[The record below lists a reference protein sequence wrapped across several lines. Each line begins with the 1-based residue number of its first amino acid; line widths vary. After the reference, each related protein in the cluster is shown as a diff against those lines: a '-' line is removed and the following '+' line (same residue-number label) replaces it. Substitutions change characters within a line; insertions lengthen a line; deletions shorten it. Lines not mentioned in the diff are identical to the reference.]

1 MGYWGTLIAVQR
13 NGRDLAA
20 LTDRNA
26 ELRVHD
32 SARRGDG
39 WQVYSLPD
47 NVVVADAD
55 DVLPRLAKESQAPVL
70 AAFIAD
76 SDYGQMAGLSQLHGR
91 WEAWLD
97 ADTARLFER
106 DHLVMQGVSKADA
119 NRQALRMI
127 AGFGLPPVAAAE
139 RATQWAREA
148 GYAVPVG
155 PVRQILAS
163 RRPPGVSA
171 LTRLPWK
178 RYVLVEEMF
187 FALLDN
193 LGLPRISLS

>member
-1 MGYWGTLIAVQR
+1 
-13 NGRDLAA
+13 
-20 LTDRNA
+20 
-26 ELRVHD
+26 
-32 SARRGDG
+32 
-39 WQVYSLPD
+39 VYSLPD
-47 NVVVADAD
+47 NVVADAD

-76 SDYGQMAGLSQLHGR
+76 SDYGQMAGLSQLLGR

-106 DHLVMQGVSKADA
+106 DHLVMQGVSKAEA

-127 AGFGLPPVAAAE
+127 AGFGLPPAAAAE
-139 RATQWAREA
+139 RATQWARVA

-171 LTRLPWK
+171 LLRLPWK
-178 RYVLVEEMF
+178 RYVLAEEMF

-193 LGLPRISLS
+193 LGLPRGR